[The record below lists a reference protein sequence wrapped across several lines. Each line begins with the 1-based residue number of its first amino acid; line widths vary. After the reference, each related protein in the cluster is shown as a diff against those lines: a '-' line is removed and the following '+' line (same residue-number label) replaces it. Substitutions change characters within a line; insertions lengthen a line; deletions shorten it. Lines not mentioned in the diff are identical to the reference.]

1 MDKKLY
7 FEILKFKITLFT
19 TIMGAGIYILLN
31 KDKLIFIGEIF
42 FYIIVGV
49 LMIYGFFGFIF
60 NMLKLSDLE
69 KELK

>member
-1 MDKKLY
+1 LDKKLY